1 MRPLKMS
8 HKLWLAVLVIVVALL
23 AVVGFAGY
31 RTAHHQAQAQA
42 QVRSMAARVEAAMLW
57 AGLTETNAARTQALV
72 VSADP
77 AVGAEFK
84 EVIAATS
91 ARISELQKSL
101 EAMAQSEADK
111 AQMAKIAS
119 ARKRM
124 IELRV
129 QAMKLKDA
137 GEAEQASQLV
147 QQSYKPSVVAY
158 LQTLRDF
165 VELQKQQ
172 SEASQ
177 AHMATASQATV
188 QMASVAVVVLLVCI
202 VVGAYVLIAD
212 IQRALA
218 QARTLADSIAAGD
231 LSQQQNVVRG
241 DEFGELLRALY
252 AMSASLA
259 RIVQQVRHSTDSI
272 AVASSEIAS
281 GNHDLSI
288 RTEQTSSNLQ
298 QTATAMEQFTS
309 TLQQSAGSASQASS
323 LAVGASQVARRGG
336 EVVAQVVHTMQDIH
350 HSSQKIADIIGVI
363 DGIAFQTN
371 ILALN
376 AAVEAARAG

>member
-31 RTAHHQAQAQA
+31 RTANNQAQGQA

-137 GEAEQASQLV
+137 G
-147 QQSYKPSVVAY
+147 
-158 LQTLRDF
+158 
-165 VELQKQQ
+165 
-172 SEASQ
+172 
-177 AHMATASQATV
+177 
-188 QMASVAVVVLLVCI
+188 
-202 VVGAYVLIAD
+202 
-212 IQRALA
+212 
-218 QARTLADSIAAGD
+218 
-231 LSQQQNVVRG
+231 
-241 DEFGELLRALY
+241 
-252 AMSASLA
+252 
-259 RIVQQVRHSTDSI
+259 
-272 AVASSEIAS
+272 
-281 GNHDLSI
+281 
-288 RTEQTSSNLQ
+288 
-298 QTATAMEQFTS
+298 
-309 TLQQSAGSASQASS
+309 
-323 LAVGASQVARRGG
+323 
-336 EVVAQVVHTMQDIH
+336 
-350 HSSQKIADIIGVI
+350 
-363 DGIAFQTN
+363 
-371 ILALN
+371 
-376 AAVEAARAG
+376 